1 MIDIIYKARVA
12 LINIGK
18 ILPFFVISIVLVSY
32 AESLYALSTERFI
45 VWSGEVILYKPISW
59 FIGSY
64 FEYNAQMLVV
74 LTIISIAIETCIWNK
89 LSCVYLG
96 INLFEKDWF
105 ANHEYDTEIYYIVIA
120 INILICAYLIYKG
133 LKQILP

>member
-1 MIDIIYKARVA
+1 MNLIYNTRVV

-18 ILPFFVISIVLVSY
+18 MLPFLLCTLVLISYS
-32 AESLYALSTERFI
+32 ESGLSLMTENFI
-45 VWSGEVILYKPISW
+45 AYDGEVLLYKPISW

-74 LTIISIAIETCIWNK
+74 LIIISIAIETCVWNK
-89 LSCVYLG
+89 LSCIYLG
-96 INLFEKDWF
+96 FNLFEKDWF